1 MPTTKLTK
9 KSVDALQSDP
19 KGDYFTWDTELKG
32 FGVRVSALGRRVFV
46 LKYRP
51 AGRRE
56 ARRLTLGPYGPLTVE
71 EARQLARRRLGD
83 IANGADPGR
92 ERRASKLTPTVRELK
107 EAYFAEVKARSKPKT
122 AVEYARMW
130 DKHVDAA
137 LGTSK
142 VVDVTVADV
151 ARLHRHMRETPY
163 LANRVLAMLGAFFSF
178 AARESIRQRHDNPA
192 HGVERFT
199 ETAREFFLTPNQFRT
214 LGEVLARAEREGLPA
229 PPKIRELSR
238 GMSRKRRAKL
248 TGRKRGPYKRHA
260 PPKLLPA
267 NPYAVVAIKLLM
279 LTGCRESEILTL
291 RWDAV
296 DFERGYLRLR
306 ETKTGKSN
314 RPLGRSAA
322 LVLHD
327 LPRVQGNPYVLPGS
341 LPRQHLK
348 EIKRLWY
355 AVRYAAGLDDVR
367 LHDLRHS
374 YASVSASAGESML
387 VLRTL
392 LGHTRVA
399 TTERYTHVSDDPVRR
414 AADRTSDDI
423 AALIAPID
431 KPVTPLPIR
440 AIA

>member
-1 MPTTKLTK
+1 MATGKLTK
-9 KSVDALQSDP
+9 KSVDSLHPDP
-19 KGDYFTWDTELKG
+19 KGDYFVWDTDLKG
-32 FGVRVSALGRRVFV
+32 FGLRVSALGKRVFV
-46 LKYRP
+46 VKYRP
-51 AGRRE
+51 AGRRQ
-56 ARRLTLGPYGPLTVE
+56 ARRLTLGAHGPLTVE
-71 EARQLARRRLGD
+71 EARKQARRRLGEV
-83 IANGADPGR
+83 ANGGDPAR
-92 ERRASKLTPTVRELK
+92 ERKDAKLTPSVRELR
-107 EAYFAEVKARSKPKT
+107 EAYFAEVNARSKTKT
-122 AVEYARMW
+122 AIEYARMW
-130 DKHVDAA
+130 DKHVDAV
-137 LGTSK
+137 LGACK

-151 ARLHRHMRETPY
+151 ARLHREMRETPY

-178 AARESIRQRHDNPA
+178 VAREGIRERHDNPA
-192 HGVERFT
+192 HGVKRYA
-199 ETAREFFLTPNQFRT
+199 ETAREYFLTPIQFRT
-214 LGEVLARAEREGLPA
+214 LGEALTKAEREGLPA

-238 GMSRKRRAKL
+238 GMSRKRRAKF

-260 PPKLLPA
+260 PPTLKPA
-267 NPYAVVAIKLLM
+267 NPYAIVAIRLLM

-306 ETKTGKSN
+306 ETKTGKNN

-327 LPRVQGNPYVLPGS
+327 LPRVQGNPYVLPGN
-341 LPRQHLK
+341 LPGQHLK

-355 AVRYAAGLDDVR
+355 AVRYAAGLEDLR

-374 YASVSASAGESML
+374 YASVSASGGESML

-399 TTERYTHVSDDPVRR
+399 TTERYAHVADDPVRR

-423 AALIAPID
+423 AAWLATID
-431 KPVTPLPIR
+431 MPVTPLPAR
-440 AIA
+440 ATA